1 MQKNEMEQFKS
12 VWIDANR
19 LVNPMYQITDQCLQM
34 LFCNLIEY
42 SLTDVI
48 TAVNTCAMSATGI
61 SIKPADVLA
70 VLNESSD
77 RHLAIAADEAYELAY
92 STSCTYCNRSVVF
105 DDPVITQTINEVFLG
120 WQNFCSLKPEYKEA
134 DRKRFVA
141 GYLGIIN
148 AGHECIR
155 SVMTG
160 DYSGS
165 VKLVRADKTIS
176 LTDDQLNRYLSI
188 GEVPK
193 LELVPNETAY
203 VDGLPIID
211 DPILLAKLRDAKN
224 LDELMG
230 MVLNTERMEAR

>member
-1 MQKNEMEQFKS
+1 MRKEELPQFAETWLTYCQINKPDYTVS
-12 VWIDANR
+12 PVQMGIISKQFIGYELKEIVSALD
-19 LVNPMYQITDQCLQM
+19 VVIGKTPFQIT
-34 LFCNLIEY
+34 
-42 SLTDVI
+42 
-48 TAVNTCAMSATGI
+48 
-61 SIKPADVLA
+61 PADVLA

-77 RHLAIAADEAYELAY
+77 RNLAIAADEAYELAY

-134 DRKRFVA
+134 DRKKFVA

-203 VDGLPIID
+203 VDGIPIID

>member
-1 MQKNEMEQFKS
+1 MRKEELPQFADIWLTYCQINKPDYTLS
-12 VWIDANR
+12 PVQMGIIAKQFINYELKEIVAALDA
-19 LVNPMYQITDQCLQM
+19 VIGKTPYQIT
-34 LFCNLIEY
+34 
-42 SLTDVI
+42 
-48 TAVNTCAMSATGI
+48 
-61 SIKPADVLA
+61 PADVLA

-77 RHLAIAADEAYELAY
+77 RDLAVTADEAYELAY

-105 DDPVITQTINEVFLG
+105 EDPVITQTINEVFSG
-120 WQNFCSLKPEYKEA
+120 WHNFCCLKPEYKEA

-148 AGHECIR
+148 AGHECTR

-193 LELVPNETAY
+193 LELVPDETAY